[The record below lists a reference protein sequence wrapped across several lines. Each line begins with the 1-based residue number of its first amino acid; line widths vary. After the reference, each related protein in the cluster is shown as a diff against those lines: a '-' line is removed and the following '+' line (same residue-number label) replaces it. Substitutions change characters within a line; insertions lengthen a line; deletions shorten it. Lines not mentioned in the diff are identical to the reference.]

1 MDFGNMWDSEM
12 KNYAETNPEQC
23 EMHERG
29 TYGTESFHEG
39 TPDDIPTNELKDS
52 DYKCLRL
59 INDELESGTKT
70 VMSQINEIEEL
81 QEKIDKI
88 RDLTE
93 GSEFEAEIYKM
104 FNKEEPSS
112 PRSPDVVHWG
122 CRC

>member
-81 QEKIDKI
+81 KAESQKFSDMVENLEEKIDEI
-88 RDLTE
+88 RNLVE
-93 GSEFEAEIYKM
+93 GSGFEETIYNM
-104 FNKEEPSS
+104 FN
-112 PRSPDVVHWG
+112 
-122 CRC
+122 